1 MTPRFRRQT
10 LRAATGLICLL
21 LAGQASAHPHV
32 FIDGGVDF
40 RFGPDAKLEALEVS
54 WRYDEF
60 ETLYTLSAQGLELN
74 DAGGL
79 DEEDRLALVRQLSE
93 WPEDFDGSAHPVVD
107 GVAIP
112 LEWPSDLDAHLVD
125 GRLQLT
131 FVRRLSTPLD
141 MQGREIDVS
150 FHESTYFFA
159 FSVTDQ
165 PDLFGDPGPC
175 SARVVDFDPDSNS
188 DELAKTL
195 AKLGREET
203 PEIANVGALFA
214 DRIVVRC
221 D

>member
-1 MTPRFRRQT
+1 MFRRQT
-10 LRAATGLICLL
+10 FHAATGVACLL
-21 LAGQASAHPHV
+21 LAGQADAHPHV

-40 RFGPDAKLEALEVS
+40 RFGPDATLEALEVT

-60 ETLYTLSAQGLELN
+60 ETLYMLSAQDLQLN
-74 DAGGL
+74 DAGEL
-79 DEEDRLALVRQLSE
+79 DEEDRLALVQQLSE
-93 WPEDFDGSAHPVVD
+93 WPADFDGSAHPVMD
-107 GVAIP
+107 GAAIP
-112 LEWPSDLDAHLVD
+112 LEWPSDLDAHMLD

-159 FSVTDQ
+159 FSLTD
-165 PDLFGDPGPC
+165 PPELIGDADAC
-175 SARVVDFDPDSNS
+175 SAQVVDFDPDSES
-188 DELAKTL
+188 EDLAETL
-195 AKLGREET
+195 ASLGREET
-203 PEIANVGALFA
+203 PELANVGALFA